1 MTRNL
6 FSILILLLT
15 ACTTVMPPTP
25 PNPTTLTTQQPNYLT
40 TQPSMNNVDELI
52 SKMTLEQKAGQL
64 LVIGFMG
71 PKLTPELREMI
82 EQHHVGS
89 VILFSL
95 NQNIESPQQI
105 AQLNHD
111 LQTAAVNSG
120 HVGLFICIDQEG
132 GRVTRLFENKGFTEF
147 PSAMAIGAT
156 GKPGNAEH
164 IARAIAVEMKAL
176 GLNVN
181 FAPVL
186 DVNNNAVNP
195 IIGTRSFSSDPN
207 IVAKFGV
214 AFLKG
219 LQSEGILAFGKH
231 FPGHGDTG
239 TDSHIALPTVPHDR
253 ERLAAIEFV
262 PFKAAMQND
271 VAGIMTAHVTFPAI
285 DPTEK
290 LAATLSPKILSGL
303 LRDEMKYNGLLV
315 TDSLEMG
322 AIGESGYPPPKAAA
336 TALKAGAD
344 LLLFNKGFDDHKKA
358 IALII
363 AQVKSGEI
371 PRARLDQAVKRIL
384 IAKEKFGVITP
395 APINISDAATR
406 VGTAE
411 IKSISRDVAAQSI
424 TLLRDDAKLLPL
436 KPGTNV
442 YVVESPALNN
452 FGKLI
457 GTSAVTVSASPT
469 SAEITMVSG
478 MARTDTS
485 RIFIVGLAGATA
497 NSSQIRLVQELL
509 NMKTK
514 VVVVALRDPY
524 DLMNVKSTTTM
535 IATYSSTQ
543 PSLEALANVL
553 LGKAKPQGKLPV
565 DLPDL
570 YPLGYGISIP

>member
-1 MTRNL
+1 MIKRL
-6 FSILILLLT
+6 ISILILLLT
-15 ACTTVMPPTP
+15 ACTTVTP
-25 PNPTTLTTQQPNYLT
+25 PIPNNPTTQPTMIDPIL
-40 TQPSMNNVDELI
+40 
-52 SKMTLEQKAGQL
+52 SKMTLEQKVGQL

-71 PKLTPELREMI
+71 SKLTPELREMI
-82 EQHHVGS
+82 EQYHVGS

-120 HVGLFICIDQEG
+120 HLGLFICIDQEG

-156 GKPGNAEH
+156 NKPENAER
-164 IARAIAVEMKAL
+164 IARAIAIEMKTL

-186 DVNNNAVNP
+186 DVNNNALNP

-214 AFLKG
+214 AFIKG
-219 LQSEGILAFGKH
+219 LQSEGVLAFGKH

-253 ERLAAIEFV
+253 ERLATIEFV
-262 PFKAAMQND
+262 PFKAAMQNN

-290 LAATLSPKILSGL
+290 LAATLSSKILGGL
-303 LRDEMKYNGLLV
+303 LRDEMKYDGLLI

-363 AQVKSGEI
+363 AQIKSGEI
-371 PRARLDQAVKRIL
+371 PQARLDEAVKRIL
-384 IAKEKFGVITP
+384 IAKQKFGVITP
-395 APINISDAATR
+395 APINVGDAASR

-424 TLLRDDAKLLPL
+424 TLLRDEGKLLPL
-436 KPGTNV
+436 KAGANV
-442 YVVESPALNN
+442 YVVETPAFNN
-452 FGKLI
+452 FGKIL
-457 GTSAVTVSASPT
+457 GTSAVTVSVSPT
-469 SAEITMVSG
+469 PAEIAMVSG
-478 MARTDTS
+478 MARTETN
-485 RIFIVGLAGATA
+485 RIFVVGLAGATA

-509 NMKTK
+509 NMKSK

-543 PSLEALANVL
+543 PSLEALANML

>member
-1 MTRNL
+1 MIQKL
-6 FSILILLLT
+6 LSVLILLLT
-15 ACTTVMPPTP
+15 ACTSATPPAPPDPTP
-25 PNPTTLTTQQPNYLT
+25 LTTQPPNHQT
-40 TQPSMNNVDELI
+40 TQPSMTNVDALI
-52 SKMTLEQKAGQL
+52 SKMTLEQKVGQL

-82 EQHHVGS
+82 EQYHVGS

-105 AQLNHD
+105 AQLDHD
-111 LQTAAVNSG
+111 LQTAALNSG
-120 HVGLFICIDQEG
+120 HPGLFICIDQEG
-132 GRVTRLFENKGFTEF
+132 GRVTRLFENRGFTEF

-156 GKPGNAEH
+156 GKPENAER
-164 IARAIAVEMKAL
+164 IARAIATEMKTL

-219 LQSEGILAFGKH
+219 LQSEGVLAFGKH

-239 TDSHIALPTVPHDR
+239 TDSHIALPTVPHNR

-271 VAGIMTAHVTFPAI
+271 VAGVMTAHVTFPAI

-290 LAATLSPKILSGL
+290 LAATLSPKILNGL
-303 LRDEMKYNGLLV
+303 LRDEMKYDGLLV

-336 TALKAGAD
+336 TALQAGAD

-358 IALII
+358 VALII

-371 PRARLDQAVKRIL
+371 PQARLDQAVKRIL
-384 IAKEKFGVITP
+384 IAKQKFGVIAP
-395 APINISDAATR
+395 APINVGAAAAR

-424 TLLRDDAKLLPL
+424 TLLRDEAKLLPL
-436 KPGTNV
+436 ANPL
-442 YVVESPALNN
+442 VVETPSLNN
-452 FGKLI
+452 FSKMVN
-457 GTSAVTVSASPT
+457 GTPITVSLAPT
-469 SAEITMVSG
+469 AANIEEVRRVAALNPERPI
-478 MARTDTS
+478 
-485 RIFIVGLAGATA
+485 IVGLAGATA
-497 NSSQIRLVQELL
+497 NSSQIKLAQTLL
-509 NMKTK
+509 DAKRK
-514 VVVVALRDPY
+514 VIVVALRDPY
-524 DLMNVKSTTTM
+524 DLMNIKSATTM

-553 LGKAKPQGKLPV
+553 LGKVKPQGKLPV

-570 YPLGYGISIP
+570 YPLGYGMSDFVK

>member
-1 MTRNL
+1 
-6 FSILILLLT
+6 
-15 ACTTVMPPTP
+15 
-25 PNPTTLTTQQPNYLT
+25 
-40 TQPSMNNVDELI
+40 MNNVDELI

-147 PSAMAIGAT
+147 PSAMGIGAT

-239 TDSHIALPTVPHDR
+239 TDSHIALPSVPHDR

-384 IAKEKFGVITP
+384 IAKEKFGVIAP
-395 APINISDAATR
+395 APINVGDAASR

-436 KPGTNV
+436 KAGANV

>member
-1 MTRNL
+1 MIRKL
-6 FSILILLLT
+6 LLILLTT
-15 ACTTVMPPTP
+15 ACTTATP
-25 PNPTTLTTQQPNYLT
+25 PIGDPKPPASNHPPTLTTQP
-40 TQPSMNNVDELI
+40 PMNNVDELI
-52 SKMTLEQKAGQL
+52 SKMTLEQKVGQL

-82 EQHHVGS
+82 ERYHVGS

-105 AQLNHD
+105 AQLDHD
-111 LQTAAVNSG
+111 LQTTAVNSG

-156 GKPGNAEH
+156 GKPENAER
-164 IARAIAVEMKAL
+164 IARAIATEMKTL

-219 LQSEGILAFGKH
+219 LQSEGVLAFGKH

-239 TDSHIALPTVPHDR
+239 TDSHIALPTVPHSR
-253 ERLAAIEFV
+253 KRLAAIEFV

-290 LAATLSPKILSGL
+290 LAATLSPKILTGL
-303 LRDEMKYNGLLV
+303 LRDEMKYDGLLI

-336 TALKAGAD
+336 AALKAGAD

-358 IALII
+358 IEMIL

-371 PRARLDQAVKRIL
+371 PQARLDQAVKRIL
-384 IAKEKFGVITP
+384 IAKQKYGVIAP
-395 APINISDAATR
+395 APIHLGEAASR
-406 VGTAE
+406 VGAAE

-436 KPGTNV
+436 TNPL
-442 YVVESPALNN
+442 VVETPSLNN
-452 FGKLI
+452 FSKR
-457 GTSAVTVSASPT
+457 VSATPISVSLAPT
-469 SAEITMVSG
+469 AANIEEVMRVTAINPD
-478 MARTDTS
+478 RP
-485 RIFIVGLAGATA
+485 IIVGLAGATA
-497 NSSQIRLVQELL
+497 NSSQIKLGQALL
-509 NMKTK
+509 DAKRK

-524 DLMNVKSTTTM
+524 DLMNIKSAPTM
-535 IATYSSTQ
+535 LATYSATA
-543 PSLEALANVL
+543 PSLEGLANVL
-553 LGKAKPQGKLPV
+553 LGKTKPQGHLPIE
-565 DLPDL
+565 LPDL
-570 YPLGYGISIP
+570 YPLGYGISVP

>member
-1 MTRNL
+1 MIDT
-6 FSILILLLT
+6 
-15 ACTTVMPPTP
+15 
-25 PNPTTLTTQQPNYLT
+25 
-40 TQPSMNNVDELI
+40 LI
-52 SKMTLEQKAGQL
+52 SKMTLEQKVGQL
-64 LVIGFMG
+64 FVIGFTG
-71 PKLTPELREMI
+71 SKLTPELREMI
-82 EQHHVGS
+82 EQYHVGS

-105 AQLNHD
+105 AQLDHD
-111 LQTAAVNSG
+111 LQTAAINSG
-120 HVGLFICIDQEG
+120 HTGLFICIDQEG
-132 GRVTRLFENKGFTEF
+132 GRVTRLFENRGFTEF

-156 GKPGNAEH
+156 GKPENAERL
-164 IARAIAVEMKAL
+164 ARAIAVEMKAL

-239 TDSHIALPTVPHDR
+239 TDSHIALPTVPHNR

-303 LRDEMKYNGLLV
+303 LRDEMKYDGLLV

-371 PRARLDQAVKRIL
+371 PQARLDEAVKRIL
-384 IAKEKFGVITP
+384 IAKQKFGVIAP
-395 APINISDAATR
+395 APINVGDAASR

-411 IKSISRDVAAQSI
+411 VKSISRDVAAQSI
-424 TLLRDDAKLLPL
+424 TLLRDEAKLLPL
-436 KPGTNV
+436 TNPL
-442 YVVESPALNN
+442 VVETPSFNN
-452 FGKLI
+452 FSKMVN
-457 GTSAVTVSASPT
+457 GTGIIVSAAPT
-469 SAEITMVSG
+469 AANIDEVMRV
-478 MARTDTS
+478 TS
-485 RIFIVGLAGATA
+485 INPERPVIVGLAGATV
-497 NSSQIRLVQELL
+497 NSSQIKLTQSLL
-509 NMKTK
+509 DVKRK
-514 VVVVALRDPY
+514 VIVVALRDPY
-524 DLMNVKSTTTM
+524 DLMNVKSATTM
-535 IATYSSTQ
+535 IAAYSATQ

-570 YPLGYGISIP
+570 YPLGYGMGDFAK